1 MFEQVTNMENKTQ
14 EYNFSQEKNTNLVLQ
29 FMVDGYLRRKEQPSM
44 KELLAADNI
53 EDKPGV
59 VYNYHISFIQMMIAE
74 ELLLVGINLSDEVN
88 KTGEKFELGTL
99 SNYEIK
105 YLNNKLENV
114 VGLIDIIR
122 EKVSK

>member
-1 MFEQVTNMENKTQ
+1 MFEQIANLENKTQ

-44 KELLAADNI
+44 KELLAADGF

-59 VYNYHISFIQMMIAE
+59 IYNYHVSLIQTMIAE

-88 KTGEKFELGTL
+88 KTGEKFELGVL
-99 SNYEIK
+99 SNYEVK
-105 YLNNKLENV
+105 YINNKLENV
-114 VGLIDIIR
+114 VGLIDVIR
-122 EKVSK
+122 ERVSK